1 MITRRGAGGTVARN
15 VITLGYMARL
25 LPADLAA
32 LAVGVKPGTLR
43 QWRYRG
49 HLQPAGGTERRPLYA
64 LDDLYAA
71 KQAASR
77 RTREKVA
84 A

>member
-1 MITRRGAGGTVARN
+1 
-15 VITLGYMARL
+15 MARL

-32 LAVGVKPGTLR
+32 LAVGVKPGT
-43 QWRYRG
+43 
-49 HLQPAGGTERRPLYA
+49 LQPAGGTERRPLYA

-77 RTREKVA
+77 KTRETVA